1 MKRRLLILDLILL
14 ALIVWVG
21 VRIRQEHLAGK
32 AREQA
37 VLGKRVPAV
46 PPPPVAKMAPA
57 QPVTAAAYAEIA
69 QHMLFA
75 KDRNPVV
82 IIDAAPP
89 PPKPM
94 PPLPVVHGVMS
105 FPDGPTVIMSEKSG
119 ARHRGIHIG
128 EQIGDFVLRGVN
140 TREISFEWDGKL
152 ITRSLEEVIER
163 KPEAASA
170 AGGAAV
176 AATPAAGSRPAPPAP
191 TGQPA
196 PGVDIGEGLKACQ
209 PGDTSPAGTVV
220 DGMRKVVTPSPFGQV
235 CRWVPVQ

>member
-1 MKRRLLILDLILL
+1 
-14 ALIVWVG
+14 
-21 VRIRQEHLAGK
+21 
-32 AREQA
+32 
-37 VLGKRVPAV
+37 
-46 PPPPVAKMAPA
+46 
-57 QPVTAAAYAEIA
+57 
-69 QHMLFA
+69 
-75 KDRNPVV
+75 
-82 IIDAAPP
+82 
-89 PPKPM
+89 
-94 PPLPVVHGVMS
+94 MS

-163 KPEAASA
+163 KPEPASA